1 MVRSP
6 IWSPANVLSNRNFLP
21 PVVQHL
27 PKTLL
32 LALLVGTSG
41 CSQQSMSNAPQATWK
56 GAKAYLLG
64 PGRHELMELCS
75 LGGQLNSQGISAFNE
90 YAKSAV
96 QKKAGSAANA
106 DAYLAGRAAAMA
118 VACPEV
124 R

>member
-1 MVRSP
+1 MK
-6 IWSPANVLSNRNFLP
+6 
-21 PVVQHL
+21 HL
-27 PKTLL
+27 PRALL
-32 LALLVGTSG
+32 VALLVGTTG
-41 CSQQSMSNAPQATWK
+41 CSQQSMSNEPQATWE

-75 LGGQLNSQGISAFNE
+75 LGGQLNSQGLSAFNQQ
-90 YAKSAV
+90 AQLAA